1 MQTATVSAHS
11 AGTAAR
17 RARGSRPGSSL
28 GSTLNL
34 GLALALGLAQCWLSP
49 ALAAG
54 STANA
59 SFLSC
64 AGEQDDA
71 RRLACFDAA
80 VTQARTQPTP
90 AVESAAPAAAAATAA
105 AVVPLSKEERFGLR
119 GDLKQ
124 EKAKKAPELAELQE
138 LRATVTKV
146 AVKPHGELILSLD
159 NGQVW
164 YEIQTSTGIRVKTGD
179 QVTIRSGA
187 LGSYSLV
194 APNGRSSKVT
204 RVR

>member
-1 MQTATVSAHS
+1 LV
-11 AGTAAR
+11 
-17 RARGSRPGSSL
+17 
-28 GSTLNL
+28 
-34 GLALALGLAQCWLSP
+34 LGLAQCWLSP

-54 STANA
+54 PTANA

-71 RRLACFDAA
+71 RRLACFDAVVA
-80 VTQARTQPTP
+80 QVRAQPATP
-90 AVESAAPAAAAATAA
+90 VASAAPAAAAAAA
-105 AVVPLSKEERFGLR
+105 PVPLSKEERFGLR

>member
-1 MQTATVSAHS
+1 
-11 AGTAAR
+11 
-17 RARGSRPGSSL
+17 
-28 GSTLNL
+28 
-34 GLALALGLAQCWLSP
+34 LALALGLAQCWLSP

-80 VTQARTQPTP
+80 VAQVRAQPTTP
-90 AVESAAPAAAAATAA
+90 VASAAPAAAAAAA
-105 AVVPLSKEERFGLR
+105 PVPLSKEERFGLR
-119 GDLKQ
+119 GDLKE
-124 EKAKKAPELAELQE
+124 EKTKKAPELAELKE

-146 AVKPHGELILSLD
+146 AAKPYGELILTLD

-164 YEIQTSTGIRVKTGD
+164 YEIQANSGIRVKTGD

-187 LGSYSLV
+187 LGSYSVV

>member
-1 MQTATVSAHS
+1 MKTATVGARS
-11 AGTAAR
+11 AGMA
-17 RARGSRPGSSL
+17 SRLSS
-28 GSTLNL
+28 GL
-34 GLALALGLAQCWLSP
+34 GLALVLAQCWLSP

-54 STANA
+54 TTANA
-59 SFLSC
+59 SFMAC

-71 RRLACFDAA
+71 RRLACFDAV
-80 VTQARTQPTP
+80 VTQARAQPRP
-90 AVESAAPAAAAATAA
+90 PVESAAPAPAATAATAA

-124 EKAKKAPELAELQE
+124 EKAKKAPELAELKE

-146 AVKPHGELILSLD
+146 AAKPHGELILTLD

-187 LGSYSLV
+187 LGSYSVV

>member
-1 MQTATVSAHS
+1 MQTATVSARS
-11 AGTAAR
+11 ARTTLRLALGAR
-17 RARGSRPGSSL
+17 RVFRPGSSL
-28 GSTLNL
+28 G
-34 GLALALGLAQCWLSP
+34 LALCLGLAQGWLSP

-54 STANA
+54 TTANA
-59 SFLSC
+59 AFMSC

-80 VTQARTQPTP
+80 VAQVRAQPAP

-124 EKAKKAPELAELQE
+124 EKAKQAPELAELQE

-146 AVKPHGELILSLD
+146 AAKPHGELVLSLD

-164 YEIQTSTGIRVKTGD
+164 YEIQANSGIRVKTGD

-187 LGSYSLV
+187 LGSYSVV

>member
-1 MQTATVSAHS
+1 MA
-11 AGTAAR
+11 
-17 RARGSRPGSSL
+17 SRLVPGL
-28 GSTLNL
+28 GLAL
-34 GLALALGLAQCWLSP
+34 GLALAQGSLSP

-54 STANA
+54 TTASA
-59 SFLSC
+59 SFMAC

-80 VTQARTQPTP
+80 VAQVRTQPAP
-90 AVESAAPAAAAATAA
+90 PLESAAATAAAA

-124 EKAKKAPELAELQE
+124 EKAKQAPELAELKE

-146 AVKPHGELILSLD
+146 AAKPYGELILTLD

-164 YEIQTSTGIRVKTGD
+164 YEIQSNSGIRVKVGD

-187 LGSYSLV
+187 LGSYSVV

-204 RVR
+204 RNR

>member
-1 MQTATVSAHS
+1 MQTATVSARS

-17 RARGSRPGSSL
+17 LAPGSRPSSIL
-28 GSTLNL
+28 GSTL
-34 GLALALGLAQCWLSP
+34 GLALGLGLAQCWLSP

-54 STANA
+54 TTANA
-59 SFLSC
+59 AFMSC

-80 VTQARTQPTP
+80 VAQVRAQPAP
-90 AVESAAPAAAAATAA
+90 PVESAAPAAAATAA
-105 AVVPLSKEERFGLR
+105 AAVPLSKEERFGLR
-119 GDLKQ
+119 GDLKE
-124 EKAKKAPELAELQE
+124 EKAKKAPELAELKE

-146 AVKPHGELILSLD
+146 AAKPYGELILTLD

-164 YEIQTSTGIRVKTGD
+164 YEIQANSGIRVKTGD

-187 LGSYSLV
+187 LGSYSVV

-204 RVR
+204 RIR

>member
-1 MQTATVSAHS
+1 MQTATVSARS

-17 RARGSRPGSSL
+17 LAPGSRPSSIL
-28 GSTLNL
+28 ASTL
-34 GLALALGLAQCWLSP
+34 GLALGLGLAQCWLSP

-59 SFLSC
+59 AFMSC
-64 AGEQDDA
+64 ADEQDDA

-80 VTQARTQPTP
+80 VAQVRAQPAP
-90 AVESAAPAAAAATAA
+90 PVASAAPAAAAAAA
-105 AVVPLSKEERFGLR
+105 VPLSKEERFGLR
-119 GDLKQ
+119 GDLKE
-124 EKAKKAPELAELQE
+124 EKAKKAPELTELKE

-146 AVKPHGELILSLD
+146 AAKPYGELVLTLD

-164 YEIQTSTGIRVKTGD
+164 YEIQANSGIRVKTGD

-187 LGSYSLV
+187 LGSYSVV

>member
-1 MQTATVSAHS
+1 MQTATVGARS
-11 AGTAAR
+11 AGTAAHL
-17 RARGSRPGSSL
+17 APGSRPSSIL
-28 GSTLNL
+28 AST
-34 GLALALGLAQCWLSP
+34 LALALGLAQCWLSP

-54 STANA
+54 PTANA

-90 AVESAAPAAAAATAA
+90 AVDSAAPAAAAATAA

-124 EKAKKAPELAELQE
+124 EKAKKAPELAELKE

-146 AVKPHGELILSLD
+146 AAKPYGELILTLD

-164 YEIQTSTGIRVKTGD
+164 YEIQANSGIRVKTGD

-187 LGSYSLV
+187 LGSYSIV

-204 RVR
+204 RTR

>member
-1 MQTATVSAHS
+1 MQTATDSPRSACM
-11 AGTAAR
+11 A
-17 RARGSRPGSSL
+17 SRLVPGL
-28 GSTLNL
+28 GLAL
-34 GLALALGLAQCWLSP
+34 GLALAQGSLSP

-54 STANA
+54 TTGSA
-59 SFLSC
+59 SFMAC

-80 VTQARTQPTP
+80 VAQARAQPAP
-90 AVESAAPAAAAATAA
+90 PVASAAPTAAAAAVA
-105 AVVPLSKEERFGLR
+105 VPLSKEERFGLR

-124 EKAKKAPELAELQE
+124 EKAKQAPELAELKE
-138 LRATVTKV
+138 LRATGDQSGRKTLRRARPDARQRPGLVRN
-146 AVKPHGELILSLD
+146 P
-159 NGQVW
+159 GQL
-164 YEIQTSTGIRVKTGD
+164 GIRVKVGD

-187 LGSYSLV
+187 LGSYSVV

>member
-1 MQTATVSAHS
+1 MNTATGSARS
-11 AGTAAR
+11 VWMA
-17 RARGSRPGSSL
+17 SRLSS
-28 GSTLNL
+28 GL
-34 GLALALGLAQCWLSP
+34 GLALGLVMAQGSLSP

-54 STANA
+54 TPA
-59 SFLSC
+59 SSPFMAC

-80 VTQARTQPTP
+80 VVQARTQPVP
-90 AVESAAPAAAAATAA
+90 AVESAAPTPAGATAA

-124 EKAKKAPELAELQE
+124 EKAKQAPELAELKE

-146 AVKPHGELILSLD
+146 AVKPHGELILTLD

-164 YEIQTSTGIRVKTGD
+164 YEIQANSGIRVKSGD

-187 LGSYSLV
+187 LGSFSVV

-204 RVR
+204 RNR

>member
-17 RARGSRPGSSL
+17 LAPGSRPGSSL
-28 GSTLNL
+28 G
-34 GLALALGLAQCWLSP
+34 LALVLGLAQCWLSP

-54 STANA
+54 PTANA

-71 RRLACFDAA
+71 RRLACFDAVVA
-80 VTQARTQPTP
+80 QVRAQPATP
-90 AVESAAPAAAAATAA
+90 VASAAPAAAAAAA
-105 AVVPLSKEERFGLR
+105 PVPLSKEERFGLR